1 MLEIRVGDDTYGLA
15 DETAARLVRRVELAT
30 PQVGGEPDP
39 GTTLDKL
46 RDAHHG
52 HARAELDDGDLALLG
67 VVLEAWFQ
75 ETSGELP
82 GDAEELRLA
91 IARHLD

>member
-1 MLEIRVGDDTYGLA
+1 MLEIRVGDDTYGFA
-15 DETAARLVRRVELAT
+15 DETAARLVRRVELAS
-30 PQVGGEPDP
+30 PQGEPDP

-52 HARAELDDGDLALLG
+52 QARAELDDGDLALLG